1 MSRGINGFQVERLSQ
16 ALAVRRLSQTQ
27 LATMVGVS
35 PTTISKWRSGQQSP
49 EAEALDRLASVINV
63 SPEWFTRQKPDAM
76 SLPLFRSNAS
86 AHVAA
91 RQMLEARLEWAQ
103 DIVLSLSEFVDFPVI
118 RLPEYKFD
126 NPEEIADSDI
136 EQAAMECRELWGLGR
151 SAIPDLSLAVESA
164 GIILVREETGVA
176 QIEGVST
183 WSSGTVLNRPF
194 ILLSA
199 DKGNAFRSR
208 FDLAHE
214 LGHLILH
221 KHIPRAT
228 ERERHKL
235 MEQQAH
241 MFAGAFLLPA
251 ETLSAEIRIPITLDS
266 LLLLKQRLGASVAA
280 IIMRL
285 HALGIISDDEKQ
297 TLFKRRSARWGA
309 KSEPGDDRRP
319 VEKPRLLQRTI
330 ELLVS
335 SGIMSLDSIPRH
347 LGLSPVD
354 IEMIAGLP
362 TRYFEGP
369 TQVIELAKLR
379 SEIKQHRSVE
389 PTAISSSVIPF
400 SRRNKSNS
408 S

>member
-1 MSRGINGFQVERLSQ
+1 MSRGINGFQIERLSQ

-27 LATMVGVS
+27 LASMVGVS

-49 EAEALDRLASVINV
+49 EADALDRLASIINV
-63 SPEWFTRQKPDAM
+63 SPEWFTRQKPIGM

-103 DIVLSLSEFVDFPVI
+103 DIAISLSEFVDFPVVK
-118 RLPEYKFD
+118 LPEYKFTD
-126 NPEEIADSDI
+126 PEEISSGDI
-136 EQAAMECRELWGLGR
+136 EQAAIDCRDLWRLGR
-151 SAIPDLSLAVESA
+151 SAIPDLALAVEGA
-164 GIILVREETGVA
+164 GAILVREETGVA

-183 WSSGTVLNRPF
+183 WSSSSVLNRPI

-214 LGHLILH
+214 IGHLILH

-241 MFAGAFLLPA
+241 RFAGAFLLPA
-251 ETLSAEIRIPITLDS
+251 ESFSGEIRTPVTLDS
-266 LLLLKQRLGASVAA
+266 LLLLKQRWGISVAA

-285 HALGIISDDEKQ
+285 QALRIIDDEDKQ
-297 TLFKRRSARWGA
+297 TLFKRRSARWGM
-309 KSEPGDDRRP
+309 KSEPGDDTRSP
-319 VEKPRLLQRTI
+319 EQPRLLQRTI
-330 ELLVS
+330 TLLVS
-335 SGIMSLDSIPRH
+335 SGVMPLETIPRH
-347 LGLSPVD
+347 LGLSTRD
-354 IEMIAGLP
+354 IEMLAGLP
-362 TRYFEGP
+362 TDYFEGP
-369 TQVIELAKLR
+369 AQIFDFATLR
-379 SEIKQHRSVE
+379 SITKQPRSIANSN
-389 PTAISSSVIPF
+389 TSNSVIPF
-400 SRRNKSNS
+400 ERRNKPTA
-408 S
+408 